1 MRLQPR
7 KGDKMGTSKGYIA
20 PSTPYWSRA
29 KRSVTSYLGNP
40 SDNKRN
46 SAASGYAKAMGSAGF
61 SNNRAVHAFSG
72 IASFAAFSGANGYQA
87 ALREIGRDD
96 IFALPPEE
104 ALSEL
109 MHAFA
114 NDGAT
119 IDDAIALD
127 CMSEALTV
135 LEIQSPEQL
144 STVDINRLIKELV
157 CQFAKHKFA
166 QLFDKQIR
174 NKFPNV
180 EEANIRI
187 TEMQEYIYYTMELK
201 LTPEILSTINP
212 ESLANEPVIQET
224 MTKGFEFLEEFYGE

>member
-1 MRLQPR
+1 
-7 KGDKMGTSKGYIA
+7 
-20 PSTPYWSRA
+20 
-29 KRSVTSYLGNP
+29 
-40 SDNKRN
+40 
-46 SAASGYAKAMGSAGF
+46 
-61 SNNRAVHAFSG
+61 
-72 IASFAAFSGANGYQA
+72 
-87 ALREIGRDD
+87 
-96 IFALPPEE
+96 
-104 ALSEL
+104 

-174 NKFPNV
+174 TQFPNV
-180 EEANIRI
+180 EEAMI
-187 TEMQEYIYYTMELK
+187 
-201 LTPEILSTINP
+201 
-212 ESLANEPVIQET
+212 
-224 MTKGFEFLEEFYGE
+224 

>member
-1 MRLQPR
+1 
-7 KGDKMGTSKGYIA
+7 MGTSKGYIA

-157 CQFAKHKFA
+157 CQFAKLEFA
-166 QLFDKQIR
+166 PPKYFIC
-174 NKFPNV
+174 
-180 EEANIRI
+180 
-187 TEMQEYIYYTMELK
+187 Y
-201 LTPEILSTINP
+201 
-212 ESLANEPVIQET
+212 
-224 MTKGFEFLEEFYGE
+224 